1 MTAPP
6 QKKSPGAVAA
16 ANRAEGSGQ
25 SAAIVPQSRYA
36 QKRFATLRA
45 LAALRGIALYR
56 ADDGVY
62 IASRWGLIRE
72 LPALDDVAAFLE
84 QQEARA

>member
-6 QKKSPGAVAA
+6 QKKAPGAVPA

-25 SAAIVPQSRYA
+25 SDAIVPQSRCA

-45 LAALRGIALYR
+45 HAALRGIALYR
-56 ADDGVY
+56 ADDGFY
-62 IASRWGLIRE
+62 IASRWGLFRE
-72 LPALDDVAAFLE
+72 LPTLDDVARFLA
-84 QQEARA
+84 QQGVRE

>member
-36 QKRFATLRA
+36 QKRFANLRA
-45 LAALRGIALYR
+45 HAALRGIGVDRTSHGTFVVRRWALYR
-56 ADDGVY
+56 
-62 IASRWGLIRE
+62 E
-72 LPALDDVAAFLE
+72 LPTLDDVARFLD
-84 QQEARA
+84 QQEARE